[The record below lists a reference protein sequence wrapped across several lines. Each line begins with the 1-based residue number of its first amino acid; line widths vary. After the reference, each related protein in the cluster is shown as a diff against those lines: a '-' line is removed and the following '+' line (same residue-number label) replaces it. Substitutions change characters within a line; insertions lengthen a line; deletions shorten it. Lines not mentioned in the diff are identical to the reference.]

1 MQKLRLF
8 AHVSESNLDYHKILQ
23 DLKGK
28 RFAPIYVLTGD
39 EFYFI
44 DEISDFIEKNA
55 LTESEKGFN
64 QMVVYAKDTE
74 IRQVVESAKRFPMM
88 ANYQVIILKEAQLYK
103 NLDDFEQYFEKP
115 VPSTILV
122 INLKGK
128 KMDKRTKLYKLA
140 SKHIVFESKKLYDN
154 QLPKWII
161 KYLADKGFSINEKS
175 AALIADSLGSD
186 LNKISNELEKLLI
199 NKTSD
204 KVITEADVESNIGI
218 SREFNS
224 FELISAICARNTAR
238 SFYINQR
245 LSKAKDFSIIPF
257 LSQLTN
263 LLSKS
268 YILSKAQAS
277 EKKAIENALG
287 LSYYQAQDASNMVRN
302 YTSDRIERMLR
313 LCAEYDLKSKG
324 IGTSNNS
331 DTALM
336 QELLVKI
343 F

>member
-8 AHVSESNLDYHKILQ
+8 ALVSENIDFQKIMQ
-23 DLKGK
+23 DLKSK
-28 RFAPIYVLTGD
+28 RFAPIYILSGD

-44 DEISDFIEKNA
+44 DELSDYIEKNA
-55 LTESEKGFN
+55 LTDAEKGFN

-74 IRQVVESAKRFPMM
+74 IKQVVESARRFPMM
-88 ANYQVIILKEAQLYK
+88 ANYQVIILKEAQVYK

-122 INLKGK
+122 ISLKGK
-128 KMDKRTKLYKLA
+128 KLDKRTKLYKFA
-140 SKHIVFESKKLYDN
+140 SKHIIFESKKLYEN
-154 QLPKWII
+154 QLPKWIM
-161 KYLADKGFSINEKS
+161 KYLSDKGFSINEKS

-186 LNKISNELEKLLI
+186 LSKISNELEKLLI
-199 NKTSD
+199 NKNKD
-204 KVITEADVESNIGI
+204 KTITDADVEANIGI

-245 LSKAKDFSIIPF
+245 LSKSKEFSIIPF
-257 LSQLTN
+257 LTQLCN

-268 YILSKAQAS
+268 YILSKSKAS
-277 EKKAIENALG
+277 EKKAIEMALG
-287 LSYYQAQDASNMVRN
+287 LNYFQAQDVSNAIKN
-302 YTSDRIERMLR
+302 YTSDKIERMLR

-324 IGTSNNS
+324 IGSATNS
-331 DTALM
+331 DSALM

>member
-28 RFAPIYVLTGD
+28 RFAPIYVLSCD

-74 IRQVVESAKRFPMM
+74 IRQVVENAKRFPMM
-88 ANYQVIILKEAQLYK
+88 ANYQVIILKEAQSYK
-103 NLDDFEQYFEKP
+103 NLDEFEQYFEKP

-128 KMDKRTKLYKLA
+128 KLDKRTKLFKLA
-140 SKHIVFESKKLYDN
+140 SKYVVFESKKLYDN

-186 LNKISNELEKLLI
+186 LSKISNELEKLLI
-199 NKTSD
+199 NKTD
-204 KVITEADVESNIGI
+204 KVITDADVEANIGI

-224 FELISAICARNTAR
+224 FELISAICSRNTAR

-245 LSKAKDFSIIPF
+245 LSKSKEFSIIPF
-257 LSQLTN
+257 LTQLSN

-277 EKKAIENALG
+277 EKKAIEMALG
-287 LSYYQAQDASNMVRN
+287 LSYFQAQDASNMVKN
-302 YTSDRIERMLR
+302 YSSDKIERMLR
-313 LCAEYDLKSKG
+313 LCSEYDLKSKG
-324 IGTSNNS
+324 IGTSTNS
-331 DTALM
+331 DIALM